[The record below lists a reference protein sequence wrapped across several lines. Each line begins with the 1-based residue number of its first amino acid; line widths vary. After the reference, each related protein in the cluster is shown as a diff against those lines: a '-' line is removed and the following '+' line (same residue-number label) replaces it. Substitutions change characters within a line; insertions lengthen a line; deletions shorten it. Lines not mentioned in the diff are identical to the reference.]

1 MAYPRYGDDEN
12 GHPYQHDYTQEGSES
27 PGESR
32 RPEKVVSPYSRG
44 ARIRY
49 GAFWFVITALL
60 GISTVFGLMQ
70 GLTWQSLFVLVLAV
84 FAGRYAWRIWSWQA
98 RHLWWFFIV

>member
-1 MAYPRYGDDEN
+1 MTYPRYGYDEN
-12 GHPYQHDYTQEGSES
+12 GHPYQQDYTQEGSES

-32 RPEKVVSPYSRG
+32 RPEQVILPYSHG

-49 GAFWFVITALL
+49 GAYWSIITALL

-70 GLTWQSLFVLVLAV
+70 GLTWQSLFAWVLAV
-84 FAGRYAWRIWSWQA
+84 FAGRYACRIWSWQA
-98 RHLWWFFIV
+98 RHLWWFF